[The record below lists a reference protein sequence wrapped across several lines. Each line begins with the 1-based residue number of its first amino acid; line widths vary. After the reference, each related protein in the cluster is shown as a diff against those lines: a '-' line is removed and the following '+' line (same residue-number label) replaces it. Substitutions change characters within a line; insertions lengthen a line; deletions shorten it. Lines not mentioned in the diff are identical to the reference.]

1 MFSLWDEYRLI
12 NNKLASLTDELP
24 KSELGN
30 VISDILSVSG
40 KRVRPLILIFSAK
53 TFGVPAE
60 RSLNA
65 ALAIELVHAASLVH
79 DDILDGG
86 IERRGSPSTIQ
97 KYGYEAALLAGDYL
111 LSMSIELISHYNP
124 RVIRVF
130 SQACMKMADG
140 EMMDI
145 SCAPL
150 PEAYIGCISHKTAAL
165 FAASAK
171 IGCLIANAPECDV
184 SKFENYGTR
193 LGLAY
198 QILDDL
204 EEYIG
209 VDQRKISKKASITLP
224 KILSMTY
231 AEEEVVNKCIQLISS
246 NTLASISALK
256 ESSGDAMMKAYLEK
270 IVDEMTDRGLQKCR
284 LLKSQC

>member
-12 NNKLASLTDELP
+12 NNKLASLANELP
-24 KSELGN
+24 ESELGD
-30 VISDILSVSG
+30 VISYILSVSG

-53 TFGVPAE
+53 TFGVPIE

-97 KYGYEAALLAGDYL
+97 KYGWEAALLAGDYL
-111 LSMSIELISHYNP
+111 ISMSIELISHYDTQ
-124 RVIRVF
+124 VIRAF
-130 SQACMKMADG
+130 SQACMKMAEG

-145 SCAPL
+145 SGAPS

-184 SKFENYGTR
+184 SKFENYGMR

-204 EEYIG
+204 EEYLG
-209 VDQRKISKKASITLP
+209 VDQSKISEKASITLP
-224 KILSMTY
+224 RILSITY
-231 AEEEVVNKCIQLISS
+231 PEEEAIHKCIQLISS

-270 IVDEMTDRGLQKCR
+270 IVDEMTKRGLQKCR
-284 LLKSQC
+284 LLKSHC